1 MDLVIRDVVGAVEDY
16 DAVGIVVDVVVL
28 DPAESGLDGKD
39 TLWTRLVNQV
49 VQDNCVSR
57 IVSTVSNVS
66 FVVLKNVIFLDVAR
80 GSVNKENTLA
90 KIAENLVIQNFDL
103 SLITSSNSGLSVW
116 TDMVILLD
124 PTEILFAL
132 NSNSIL

>member
-1 MDLVIRDVVGAVEDY
+1 
-16 DAVGIVVDVVVL
+16 
-28 DPAESGLDGKD
+28 
-39 TLWTRLVNQV
+39 LVNQV

-103 SLITSSNSGLSVW
+103 SLITSSNSGLSV
-116 TDMVILLD
+116 
-124 PTEILFAL
+124 
-132 NSNSIL
+132 